1 MGNLKKKNAITKH
14 IKKKPSVL
22 IRVIKKNKNSLK
34 ESRERERE
42 RERVFTVFVQE
53 KYGLNGRNNIKFT
66 QIKWEEEESSY
77 RKEKRIKEV

>member
-1 MGNLKKKNAITKH
+1 MGNLKKKKNAITKH

-42 RERVFTVFVQE
+42 YSQFLCR
-53 KYGLNGRNNIKFT
+53 KNMD
-66 QIKWEEEESSY
+66 WMEEIISNLH
-77 RKEKRIKEV
+77 K